1 MFKYRMISFPIM
13 IGVLWAIFWGGQ
25 IGEYIFL
32 GVAVLASFLA
42 AAELSNLAR
51 RMNYDSYL
59 IPVATACGAIAGLA
73 AAGKLGLSGVQ
84 LLSYI
89 VILLLALLIA
99 LLLQLA
105 LDKGGGVW
113 RKIFTSLAIFLA
125 VNLVSLPLLFVWS
138 YVTAPLMLLYLIAV
152 TKSMDTGGYIFGMLS
167 SRLLPGGNHKIMP
180 KVSPKKSWEG
190 TLGGLLFSVIASL
203 VFYWCG
209 CELFSGVA
217 VYIVNGI
224 LLGWGSLAGDLTES
238 ALKRRA
244 GIKDSA
250 NYIPGMGGILDVI
263 DSFIYNALIFLAVLL
278 IVR

>member
-13 IGVLWAIFWGGQ
+13 VGVLTAIFFGGQ
-25 IGEYIFL
+25 IGEYLFL

-73 AAGKLGLSGVQ
+73 AAGKLGLAAVQ
-84 LLSYI
+84 LLSY
-89 VILLLALLIA
+89 VGILFGALLIA
-99 LLLQLA
+99 LLLQLV
-105 LDKGGGVW
+105 LDKNNGVW
-113 RKIFTSLAIFLA
+113 RKILVSLVIFMA
-125 VNLVSLPLLFVWS
+125 VNLVALPLLFVWS

-167 SRLLPGGNHKIMP
+167 ARLLPGGNHKIMP

-203 VFYWCG
+203 IFYWCG
-209 CELFSGVA
+209 CGLFDSVT

-238 ALKRRA
+238 ALKRKA
-244 GIKDSA
+244 DIKDSA
-250 NYIPGMGGILDVI
+250 NYIPGMGGVLDVI
-263 DSFIYNALIFLAVLL
+263 DSFIYNALIFLVVIL
-278 IVR
+278 ILK

>member
-1 MFKYRMISFPIM
+1 M
-13 IGVLWAIFWGGQ
+13 
-25 IGEYIFL
+25 
-32 GVAVLASFLA
+32 
-42 AAELSNLAR
+42 
-51 RMNYDSYL
+51 
-59 IPVATACGAIAGLA
+59 
-73 AAGKLGLSGVQ
+73 SGVQ

-190 TLGGLLFSVIASL
+190 TVG
-203 VFYWCG
+203 
-209 CELFSGVA
+209 
-217 VYIVNGI
+217 N
-224 LLGWGSLAGDLTES
+224 
-238 ALKRRA
+238 
-244 GIKDSA
+244 
-250 NYIPGMGGILDVI
+250 PP
-263 DSFIYNALIFLAVLL
+263 
-278 IVR
+278 